1 MQLNT
6 VYVAVSAD
14 MLGEDTIASLL
25 VTFLT
30 PKKQSTDAMER
41 ALTKTSHCLCQT
53 NMTAIYTIS
62 SPICVV
68 SMVTRNPMTIN
79 LFAAGHKFWV
89 TKSASAF
96 G

>member
-14 MLGEDTIASLL
+14 LLGEDTIASLL

-41 ALTKTSHCLCQT
+41 ASTKTSHCLCQT

-68 SMVTRNPMTIN
+68 SMVTRNPMTN
-79 LFAAGHKFWV
+79 TARL
-89 TKSASAF
+89 
-96 G
+96 

>member
-41 ALTKTSHCLCQT
+41 ASTKTSHCLCQT

-68 SMVTRNPMTIN
+68 SMLTRNPMTSTAR
-79 LFAAGHKFWV
+79 L
-89 TKSASAF
+89 
-96 G
+96 

>member
-30 PKKQSTDAMER
+30 PKKQSTDAMEQGS
-41 ALTKTSHCLCQT
+41 TKTSHCL
-53 NMTAIYTIS
+53 
-62 SPICVV
+62 
-68 SMVTRNPMTIN
+68 
-79 LFAAGHKFWV
+79 W
-89 TKSASAF
+89 
-96 G
+96 